1 MNQLVP
7 YEYREIKKGDKARH
21 VQLYR
26 PVLLVIIYLIYT
38 PASS

>member
-7 YEYREIKKGDKARH
+7 YEKKGDKACY